1 MRTTV
6 DDVLE
11 FWFGTPPTTEA
22 DVMANERRW
31 FRSGAEMDDDV
42 RRRFGPAVDAAA
54 RGELDAWAATPR
66 GRLALVILLD
76 QLTRN
81 VHRGNTATYAGDA
94 KAQKL
99 SLEAFDGGLDRGLDL
114 VERLFLSMPL
124 LHSERPEHHA
134 RLASIA
140 REIVA
145 DAAPIYRKLCAMYDE
160 QVRKYADVIRRF
172 GRFPHRNAIL
182 GRASTH
188 EEMELL
194 RDWERRAPPSAS

>member
-1 MRTTV
+1 
-6 DDVLE
+6 
-11 FWFGTPPTTEA
+11 
-22 DVMANERRW
+22 
-31 FRSGAEMDDDV
+31 MDDDV
-42 RRRFGPAVDAAA
+42 RRRFGPAVDAAV

-81 VHRGNTATYAGDA
+81 VHRGSTATYAGDA
-94 KAQKL
+94 KAQTL
-99 SLEAFDGGLDRGLDL
+99 SLEVFDVGLDRGLDL

-145 DAAPIYRKLCAMYDE
+145 DAPPIYRKLCAMYDE

-182 GRASTH
+182 GRASTR